1 MRSTWFV
8 AVIGTVT
15 MASAAGAAPAI
26 SSPQQ
31 AASTVHAVEG
41 QMLITADGARLAR
54 VYHVN
59 ADGSVQVI
67 LDYRMVIVP
76 VNTLSEKKGE
86 LTTTLTRKQV
96 NSLS

>member
-1 MRSTWFV
+1 MKSTWFV
-8 AVIGTVT
+8 AAIGTV
-15 MASAAGAAPAI
+15 MVASAAGAAPAI

-31 AASTVHAVEG
+31 GANAVHAVEG

-67 LDYRMVIVP
+67 LDYRMVTVP
-76 VNTLSEKKGE
+76 VNTLSVKNGE

-96 NSLS
+96 NSLN

>member
-8 AVIGTVT
+8 AAIGTV
-15 MASAAGAAPAI
+15 MMGSAAGAAPAI

-41 QMLITADGARLAR
+41 QMLITADGTHLAR

-59 ADGSVQVI
+59 ADGSVQLI
-67 LDYRMVIVP
+67 LDYKMVTVP
-76 VNTLSEKKGE
+76 VNTLSMKDGK
-86 LTTTLTRKQV
+86 LRTSLTRRQV